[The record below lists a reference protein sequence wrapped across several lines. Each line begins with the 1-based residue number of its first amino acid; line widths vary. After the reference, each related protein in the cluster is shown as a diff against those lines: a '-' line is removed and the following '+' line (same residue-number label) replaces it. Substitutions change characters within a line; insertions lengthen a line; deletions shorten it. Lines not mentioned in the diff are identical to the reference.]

1 MGRHLSPRYGQV
13 ILVRGYPVL
22 TAVNWWQQITTV
34 MCNMCAIS
42 VFLCSQTSA
51 RLNTCCPMVRTD
63 GWAGYGHVITKFS
76 GVGRFTYPWCSAGA
90 LLAPELRYNFYSYVH
105 KHRECRLKQQ
115 YNGCKSPKGQE
126 KTGPSW
132 TYASYS
138 KNGEK
143 AIQCRLRLAKQVY
156 KCISLFHCHHCMTTM
171 WNYFMFY
178 ELHKASIFFFYLCE
192 LSYCP

>member
-1 MGRHLSPRYGQV
+1 
-13 ILVRGYPVL
+13 
-22 TAVNWWQQITTV
+22 
-34 MCNMCAIS
+34 MCN
-42 VFLCSQTSA
+42 LQK
-51 RLNTCCPMVRTD
+51 RLIRAAFWLLRTD
-63 GWAGYGHVITKFS
+63 GWAGYGHMITKFS
-76 GVGRFTYPWCSAGA
+76 GVGRFTYPWCSAGV
-90 LLAPELRYNFYSYVH
+90 LRAPELRYNFYSYVH

-143 AIQCRLRLAKQVY
+143 AIQCRLRLAKQQVY
-156 KCISLFHCHHCMTTM
+156 KCISLFHCHHYMTTM

>member
-1 MGRHLSPRYGQV
+1 
-13 ILVRGYPVL
+13 
-22 TAVNWWQQITTV
+22 
-34 MCNMCAIS
+34 
-42 VFLCSQTSA
+42 
-51 RLNTCCPMVRTD
+51 MVRTD

-90 LLAPELRYNFYSYVH
+90 LRAPDLRYNFYSYVH

-143 AIQCRLRLAKQVY
+143 AIQCRFRLAKQQVY

-178 ELHKASIFFFYLCE
+178 ELHKASIFFFYLSGAPNGNFRENICSE
-192 LSYCP
+192 DDLRSRIFGAFVVKFLACLLLLGFSNTYKMV

>member
-1 MGRHLSPRYGQV
+1 
-13 ILVRGYPVL
+13 
-22 TAVNWWQQITTV
+22 
-34 MCNMCAIS
+34 MCN
-42 VFLCSQTSA
+42 LQK
-51 RLNTCCPMVRTD
+51 RLIRAAFWLLRTD
-63 GWAGYGHVITKFS
+63 GWAGYGHMIIKFS
-76 GVGRFTYPWCSAGA
+76 GVGRFTYLWCSAGV
-90 LLAPELRYNFYSYVH
+90 LRAPELRYNFYSYVH

-115 YNGCKSPKGQE
+115 YKGCKSPKGQE

-143 AIQCRLRLAKQVY
+143 AIQCRLRLAKQQVY
-156 KCISLFHCHHCMTTM
+156 KCISLFHCHHYMTTM